1 MQRNFSKAT
10 KMFNSIQRLKL
21 FARITNFDAPA
32 FLLSIILSCHCAAQT
47 ARLPPQPATVIPGAK
62 LTVVYQDERYFE
74 GPSWDP
80 VTGKLYFTVF
90 EKGNEQ
96 VLRLD
101 APGRASVWMD
111 HTLGINGTY
120 LSRNGRLLAAQA
132 FDHKVLSI
140 KVGPDGP
147 ADVKIL
153 TNGFEGIPYIQP
165 NDVAESPTTG
175 GIYYSDPNFSG
186 KTHSSVYYL
195 NSEGVVRRI
204 IDNLKLPNG
213 LEVSND
219 GQTLYVSDSFEK
231 RIYSYPIL
239 SDGTVDQGRVKI
251 FFDPQTDNTND
262 PDGMCVDIACNLYIA
277 MRGGV
282 WVVSAEG
289 KLLGLI
295 PVPEFCS
302 NVTFGGADGKTLY
315 ITCEKKVYSLAMNVK
330 GSQFKNV

>member
-1 MQRNFSKAT
+1 
-10 KMFNSIQRLKL
+10 MFNSIPGLPL
-21 FARITNFDAPA
+21 FVRIPIVDATA
-32 FLLSIILSCHCAAQT
+32 FLLSLVLSCHCAAQT
-47 ARLPPQPATVIPGAK
+47 TRLPPQPATVIPGAK

-74 GPSWDP
+74 GPSWDS

-101 APGRASVWMD
+101 APGRVSVWMD

-120 LSRNGRLLAAQA
+120 LSRNGRLLAALA

-140 KVGPDGP
+140 KIGPDGP
-147 ADVKIL
+147 ADVKML
-153 TNGFEGIPYIQP
+153 TSGFEGIPYIQP
-165 NDVAESPTTG
+165 NDIAESPTTG
-175 GIYYSDPNFSG
+175 GIYYSDPNFTG
-186 KTHSSVYYL
+186 KTHSAVYYL
-195 NSEGVVRRI
+195 NSKGVVRRI
-204 IDNLKLPNG
+204 IDNLRLPNG

-239 SDGTVDQGRVKI
+239 PDGTVDQGRVKI

-262 PDGMCVDIACNLYIA
+262 PDGMCVDTAGNLYFA

-302 NVTFGGADGKTLY
+302 DVTFGGADGKTLY
-315 ITCEKKVYSLAMNVK
+315 ITCDKKVYSLTMNIR
-330 GSQFKNV
+330 GSQFRNL

>member
-1 MQRNFSKAT
+1 MS
-10 KMFNSIQRLKL
+10 NSVWSFQLRKI
-21 FARITNFDAPA
+21 ARSVVVASSLL
-32 FLLSIILSCHCAAQT
+32 FLLVNCAAQT
-47 ARLPPQPATVIPGAK
+47 PVLPPPPATVFPGAK
-62 LTVVYQDERYFE
+62 LTVVYEDQRYFE

-80 VTGKLYFTVF
+80 VTAKLYFTVF

-101 APGRASVWMD
+101 SPGRASVWMD
-111 HTLGINGTY
+111 HTRGINGTY

-132 FDHKVLSI
+132 FDHKLLSI
-140 KVGPDGP
+140 KIGADGP

-153 TNGFEGIPYIQP
+153 TSGFEGIPYIQP

-175 GIYYSDPNFSG
+175 GIYYSDPNFAG
-186 KTHSSVYYL
+186 KTHSAVYFL
-195 NSEGVVRRI
+195 NSDGVVRRI

-239 SDGTVDQGRVKI
+239 RDGTVDQGKVKI
-251 FFDPQTDNTND
+251 FFDPGTDNTND
-262 PDGMCVDIACNLYIA
+262 PDGICVDLEGNLYFA

-282 WVVSAEG
+282 WVVSAAG

-315 ITCEKKVYSLAMNVK
+315 ITCDKKVYSLAMNVK
-330 GSQFKNV
+330 GSQFRS

>member
-1 MQRNFSKAT
+1 
-10 KMFNSIQRLKL
+10 MFN
-21 FARITNFDAPA
+21 RIRCFPEIPVTTAGT
-32 FLLSIILSCHCAAQT
+32 FLLLVLSWPCAAQT
-47 ARLPPQPATVIPGAK
+47 VPLPPPPAGVVPGAR
-62 LTVVYQDERYFE
+62 LTVVYQDERFFE

-80 VTGKLYFTVF
+80 VTGKLYFTAF

-101 APGRASVWMD
+101 EPGKASLWMD
-111 HTLGINGTY
+111 HTRGINGTY

-140 KVGPDGP
+140 KIGPDGP
-147 ADVKIL
+147 LDVKIL
-153 TNGFEGIPYIQP
+153 TSGFEGIPYIQP
-165 NDVAESPTTG
+165 NDIAESPTTG
-175 GIYYSDPNFSG
+175 GLYYTDPNFAG
-186 KTHSSVYYL
+186 KTRSAVYYL

-231 RIYSYPIL
+231 RVYSYPIL
-239 SDGTVDQGRVKI
+239 PDGAVDQGRVKI
-251 FFDPQTDNTND
+251 FFDAQTDNTQD
-262 PDGMCVDIACNLYIA
+262 PDGMCLDSEGNLYFA

-289 KLLGLI
+289 KVLGFI

-302 NVTFGGADGKTLY
+302 NVTFGDADGKTLY

-330 GSQFKNV
+330 GAQFRNLRP